1 MLPYIRGHFGNFE
14 MASKPFVIGV
24 RWATGCILLWFGPAR
39 NRADIAPGVSWQ
51 NSPPMNDIT
60 QLHLHVGQEVGVSP
74 WFEVGQAR
82 IDQFADAIVD
92 PQWIHINPERARRES
107 PYGGTIA
114 HGFLTLSLLSHLLES
129 TVDVSRMKMGVN
141 YGLNR
146 VRFTDAVPAGSRIRG
161 RFVLAK
167 FENIKGGTQ
176 LTWGVTV
183 EREGTDKPACVAE
196 WVTRQYG

>member
-1 MLPYIRGHFGNFE
+1 MAQRCGHDDPVN
-14 MASKPFVIGV
+14 
-24 RWATGCILLWFGPAR
+24 LLER
-39 NRADIAPGVSWQ
+39 NRSGVAPRISWQ
-51 NSPPMNDIT
+51 NSAPMMDIT
-60 QLHLHVGQEVGVSP
+60 QLHLHVGEEVGVSP
-74 WFEVGQAR
+74 WFEVGQER
-82 IDQFADAIVD
+82 IDQFARAIVD
-92 PQWIHINPERARRES
+92 PQWIHIDPERARRES

-146 VRFTDAVPAGSRIRG
+146 VRFTDVVPAGSRIRG

-167 FENIKGGTQ
+167 LENIKDGTQ

-183 EREGTDKPACVAE
+183 EREGSAKQACGGVGDAAVRLTAAGRVAR
-196 WVTRQYG
+196 VAG